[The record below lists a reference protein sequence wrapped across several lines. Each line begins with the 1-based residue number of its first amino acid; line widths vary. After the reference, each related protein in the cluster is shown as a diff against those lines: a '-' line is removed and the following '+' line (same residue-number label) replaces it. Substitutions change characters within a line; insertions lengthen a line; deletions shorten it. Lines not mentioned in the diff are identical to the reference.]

1 MWTGIVRDLDPIQIS
16 LPAVQILA
24 RSISSVHVGNII
36 TLVLEEA
43 LLGNNDD
50 DSTVKPIQQDIS
62 NCKCL
67 CVEREKRERRYAK
80 AFSMWESERE
90 REISNSILWGL
101 QRENTLSKSFSNM
114 VCKREIF
121 FVLLIV
127 VY

>member
-80 AFSMWESERE
+80 AFSMWERE
-90 REISNSILWGL
+90 REGF
-101 QRENTLSKSFSNM
+101 QTAYCEDCRERTPSQSPFQTWS
-114 VCKREIF
+114 V
-121 FVLLIV
+121 
-127 VY
+127 

>member
-43 LLGNNDD
+43 LLGNDD

-67 CVEREKRERRYAK
+67 RVEREKRER
-80 AFSMWESERE
+80 E
-90 REISNSILWGL
+90 
-101 QRENTLSKSFSNM
+101 
-114 VCKREIF
+114 
-121 FVLLIV
+121 
-127 VY
+127 

>member
-24 RSISSVHVGNII
+24 KSISSVHVGNII

-62 NCKCL
+62 NC
-67 CVEREKRERRYAK
+67 VIVAK
-80 AFSMWESERE
+80 FKTYKYE
-90 REISNSILWGL
+90 LWRTMFQL
-101 QRENTLSKSFSNM
+101 PSL
-114 VCKREIF
+114 VW
-121 FVLLIV
+121 
-127 VY
+127 

>member
-24 RSISSVHVGNII
+24 KSISSVHVGNII
-36 TLVLEEA
+36 TLALEEA

-67 CVEREKRERRYAK
+67 CGEREEREKICKGLFNERD
-80 AFSMWESERE
+80 RE
-90 REISNSILWGL
+90 REEREIKRERFKLSIL
-101 QRENTLSKSFSNM
+101 
-114 VCKREIF
+114 
-121 FVLLIV
+121 
-127 VY
+127 

>member
-24 RSISSVHVGNII
+24 KSISSVHVGNII

-67 CVEREKRERRYAK
+67 CVEREKRERED
-80 AFSMWESERE
+80 M
-90 REISNSILWGL
+90 
-101 QRENTLSKSFSNM
+101 QRPFQC
-114 VCKREIF
+114 V
-121 FVLLIV
+121 
-127 VY
+127 